1 MDVAQVGS
9 WYWAEAQYPEKSEL
23 ESLRV
28 RRLQDPALKRADLL
42 RLGKRRM
49 IGWRWAEY
57 LQKVEASLA
66 TRWVRERT
74 T

>member
-23 ESLRV
+23 GSLRV
-28 RRLQDPALKRADLL
+28 LRVQDPAFERTDLL
-42 RLGKRRM
+42 RLPHQRM
-49 IGWRWAEY
+49 IGWWRAEY